1 MKLITIIK
9 IFDKVLSKKEIK
21 LSKKYGELCDK
32 NTKHRDLRTL
42 RAILNH
48 IDEFKYYE
56 TKEHT
61 FRHYRYSTFELD

>member
-21 LSKKYGELCDK
+21 LSKKYGNLNNK

-42 RAILNH
+42 REILNH
-48 IDEFKYYE
+48 IDEFKHYE
-56 TKEHT
+56 TKEYT